1 MAPDSGHSHQRR
13 RAVVVLL
20 ALALSLALSACATI
34 PTGGAVHQGRDL
46 AQEPDP
52 QLPRSLGRDPAPG
65 DGPEAIVRGFLQ
77 SGADFLDDHKYA
89 REYLAPAVRSRWNPS
104 KGTSIYD
111 RSQGLSVVVQPGSSS
126 AVVESTEV
134 ARIDADGR
142 YYRVPERTA
151 TRQFGLARVSG
162 QWRITKVDNGLL
174 LSSSDVDTAYRQ
186 VNLYFLAPTNHVVV
200 PDPVL
205 LPDVPGLTTKL
216 MTRLL
221 QGPTEPLR
229 GARRVGL
236 PAGHPARGGVGPGAR
251 TGWRRSRLDAG
262 ALRGD
267 PDARVGMSA
276 QIVWT
281 LRQLQDIRR
290 IRILADGDDLVTSGV
305 PREQPTSAWASYRPR
320 HPRRVVVAL
329 RRARRP
335 RRPAGREDVHA
346 GARRGGHR
354 AHQPRPRVAA
364 SGHLAR
370 RQSHRGDEREGNRA
384 LRSARSRPDA
394 PLKVVPLEAGAERL
408 DIELGLQPRPVVRR
422 PDDEPPADVRR
433 GRLPPVDRADAQDLR
448 GAAAV
453 RPGVARRDPHRVR
466 GRSGGGQPLLPRL
479 DRARGRTAACRRSPA
494 CTRSCPT
501 CRACATSP
509 WIDADTLV
517 VVGNRADE
525 PPVALRTDTDGLD
538 VDDSIDPLR
547 GIAAMV
553 GAPTDSKL
561 PLVAS
566 TDAGQL
572 QQWNPSLAGSRSG
585 IGRDPVY
592 PG

>member
-1 MAPDSGHSHQRR
+1 MAPDSGHSLQRR
-13 RAVVVLL
+13 PAVVVVLL

-34 PTGGAVHQGRDL
+34 PTGGPVHQGRDL

-77 SGADFLDDHKYA
+77 SGADFLEDHKYA

-229 GARRVGL
+229 GAVESAFPQGTRLEVASVPVRNGL
-236 PAGHPARGGVGPGAR
+236 ATV
-251 TGWRRSRLDAG
+251 TLDSG

-305 PREQPTSAWASYRPR
+305 PREQPTSAWASYDPDILGVSSSLYVVRDG
-320 HPRRVVVAL
+320 RVGRLVGKTFTPVRGA
-329 RRARRP
+329 
-335 RRPAGREDVHA
+335 AGTVRTNPD
-346 GARRGGHR
+346 
-354 AHQPRPRVAA
+354 
-364 SGHLAR
+364 
-370 RQSHRGDEREGNRA
+370 RA
-384 LRSARSRPDA
+384 LRHPAISLDGSLIAVTNAKGTELSVGPIAPDA
-394 PLKVVPLEAGAERL
+394 PLKVVPLEAGASVSTSSWDSSRDL
-408 DIELGLQPRPVVRR
+408 WF
-422 PDDEPPADVRR
+422 
-433 GRLPPVDRADAQDLR
+433 VDRTTNRLQMFSGDDSHLSTVPMPKISAGPLQFVRVSREGTRIAFAAGE
-448 GAAAV
+448 GAASHFYL
-453 RPGVARRDPHRVR
+453 GSIVR
-466 GRSGGGQPLLPRL
+466 GPNGSVQTISGFHEVLPDVQGVR
-479 DRARGRTAACRRSPA
+479 DIA
-494 CTRSCPT
+494 
-501 CRACATSP
+501 

-517 VVGNRADE
+517 VVGNRANE
-525 PPVALRTDTDGLD
+525 PPVALRTGTDGLD

-572 QQWNPSLAGSRSG
+572 QQWNASLGWQPLG